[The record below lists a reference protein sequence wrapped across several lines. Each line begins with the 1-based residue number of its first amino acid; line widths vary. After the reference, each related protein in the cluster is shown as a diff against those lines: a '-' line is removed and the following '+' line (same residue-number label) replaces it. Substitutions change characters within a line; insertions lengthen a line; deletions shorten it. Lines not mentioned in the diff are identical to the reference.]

1 MTQKERQFSELYQQG
16 MQMLADG
23 KDDAA
28 MSVLFEA
35 AKVAPEGWLA
45 LAMQLV
51 KDGKHDLA
59 LDRLKEVLALSKV
72 GPVRC
77 AAINNIGAIIAA
89 RGQTDEALAMFH
101 QAIKENPDSPDSY
114 CNIGL
119 CLQWQ
124 QKFQEAERWLNR
136 ALTKD
141 PWHEQ
146 SQFVQAMNALL
157 QGDYLRGFELYE
169 CRWRSKS
176 NGLQKIAAPV
186 PEWNGTNGKNVFIY
200 GEQGHGDSL
209 LMLRYARLIH
219 NRGVRQTW
227 VAQKGM
233 APLLRT
239 IPEID
244 QVVEVGDTLPE
255 FDCHIPAVSLPRLFK
270 TTIDTIPSSPYL
282 TAPNPV
288 DYGPGFHVGIAWRG
302 SEAQGNNLIRS
313 TALTQW
319 RDVLNAPRVTFHSL
333 QVDNGGESLVW
344 PHVKTYD
351 RPADWLESANRFAGL
366 DLVITV
372 DTATMHL
379 AGALGIPCWCA
390 LHCRPYFVFPFTH
403 KERSPWYDS
412 VVLYRQKKEFAWDD
426 VFFNI
431 ANDLRK
437 AVE

>member
-1 MTQKERQFSELYQQG
+1 MILLR
-16 MQMLADG
+16 DG
-23 KDDAA
+23 HDEQA
-28 MSVLFEA
+28 MAVFYEA
-35 AKVAPEGWLA
+35 ARTAPEGWLA

-77 AAINNIGAIIAA
+77 AAINNIGAILAA
-89 RGQTDEALAMFH
+89 RGETQKAMDLFNT
-101 QAIKENPDSPDSY
+101 AIKENPDSPDSY

-124 QKFQEAERWLNR
+124 KKYAEAGRWILR
-136 ALTKD
+136 ALEKE

-146 SQFVQAMNALL
+146 AQFVQAMNHLL
-157 QGDYLRGFELYE
+157 QGDYLTGFELYE

-186 PEWNGTNGKNVFIY
+186 PEWTGNNGRNVFIY

-209 LMLRYARLIH
+209 LMLRYARVIH

-233 APLLRT
+233 ADLLRT

-244 QVVEVGDTLPE
+244 EVVEVGDALPQ

-270 TTIDTIPSSPYL
+270 TTLETIPPSPYL
-282 TAPNPV
+282 SAPAPV

-302 SEAQGNNLIRS
+302 SEVQGNNLIRS
-313 TALTQW
+313 TSLEQW
-319 RDVLNAPRVTFHSL
+319 RSILSFPGATFHSL
-333 QVDNGGESLVW
+333 QVENGEEALVW
-344 PHVKTYD
+344 PDVKTYP
-351 RPADWLESANRFAGL
+351 RPTGWLESANRFAGL

-379 AGALGIPCWCA
+379 AGALGVPCWCM
-390 LHCRPYFVFPFTH
+390 LHCRPYFVFPPKCGDST
-403 KERSPWYDS
+403 PWYGS
-412 VVLYRQKKEFAWDD
+412 VKLYRQEKEFEWGA
-426 VFFNI
+426 VIERI

-437 AVE
+437 VAP